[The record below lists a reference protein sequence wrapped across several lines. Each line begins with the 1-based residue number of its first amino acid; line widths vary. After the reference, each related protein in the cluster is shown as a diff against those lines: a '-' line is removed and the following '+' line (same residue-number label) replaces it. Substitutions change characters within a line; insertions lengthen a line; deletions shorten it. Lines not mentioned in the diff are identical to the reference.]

1 VTDHADRNGEKTDEL
16 YGRVDNVERRVDRHD
31 VEIKE
36 LQTWKQKIEKLLLY
50 AGLFFLGFL
59 FRNPEII
66 ERLILTMTQ

>member
-1 VTDHADRNGEKTDEL
+1 VTDHDEL

-36 LQTWKQKIEKLLLY
+36 LQTWKKKMEKILLY
-50 AGLFFLGFL
+50 AGLFLLGFL

-66 ERLILTMTQ
+66 ERLIDHILQAQ

>member
-1 VTDHADRNGEKTDEL
+1 MTDHDEL

-36 LQTWKQKIEKLLLY
+36 LQTWKKKMEKILLY
-50 AGLFFLGFL
+50 AGLFLLGFL

-66 ERLILTMTQ
+66 ERLIDHILQAQ